1 MKENKNLPENEPG
14 CRNVCSGGAC
24 CVIVNPWVTGV
35 LAMVE
40 LVLGFVLLGFPFVLG
55 ASAVWLCGFVL
66 FVAGAVRLVQSVL
79 RPVNRVWNLLA
90 ALVYIAIGVLMVQM
104 PVFSMEI
111 GTLCIGVALLA
122 AGMLRLLMAAVM
134 RGRGTM
140 WRVFNGVV
148 SLTLGIMVVR
158 GWPGSSLWLIG
169 SLIAVEMIFSG
180 WTLLF
185 LALAPT
191 RS

>member
-1 MKENKNLPENEPG
+1 MRENKDLPKNEPE
-14 CRNVCSGGAC
+14 CRNVCSNGAC

-79 RPVNRVWNLLA
+79 RPVHRVWNLLA

-134 RGRGTM
+134 RGSGTM

-148 SLTLGIMVVR
+148 SLILGIMVVR

-185 LALAPT
+185 LALAPA